1 MFILLFFQNIRNP
14 FLTCLANLISFL
26 GEEPIPVLFT
36 LLLFWCISKK
46 KGIAFICSI
55 FTAID
60 AMQSIKCI
68 ARYPRPFVVWPELIK
83 PLRINTATGY
93 TFPSGHSTTSGVF
106 YGLLLRLYKST
117 ILRAISIALI
127 ILVPIS
133 RLYLGVHWPI
143 DVITGTFLGLLIAFS
158 LPCIFVRL
166 YENKKLFTVFAII
179 SGVILLSFEIL
190 FAYFLDVKSYDVVLW
205 KDIME
210 CFGMS
215 AGSILG
221 LCFERN
227 FVNFEIIGS
236 WKKRALNFVLGIASG
251 TVIFLLI
258 RLFPIVYLA
267 KGISMTFFCFW
278 VTGVYPMIAKKLNLF
293 A

>member
-14 FLTCLANLISFL
+14 FMTFLANLISFL
-26 GEEPIPVLFT
+26 GEVPIPMLFT

-55 FTAID
+55 FAAID
-60 AMQSIKCI
+60 SMQIIKCI
-68 ARYPRPFVVWPELIK
+68 ARHPRPFTVYPEMIK
-83 PLRINTATGY
+83 PLRISTATGY
-93 TFPSGHSTTSGVF
+93 SFPSGHSTTSGIF
-106 YGLLLRLYKST
+106 YGLLIKMYKST

-143 DVITGTFLGLLIAFS
+143 DVIAGTLLGLLVAFV
-158 LPCIFVRL
+158 LPNQFIRL
-166 YENKKLFTVFAII
+166 YERKKAFTIFAILAGI
-179 SGVILLSFEIL
+179 ILLSFEIL
-190 FAYFLDVKSYDVVLW
+190 FAHFLDAKNYDAILW

-221 LCFERN
+221 LCLERN
-227 FVNFEIIGS
+227 FVNFEIIGD
-236 WKKRALNFVLGIASG
+236 WKKRAMNFVLGAAG
-251 TVIFLLI
+251 GFVLFYLI
-258 RLFPIVYLA
+258 RLLPVVYLA
-267 KGISMTFFCFW
+267 KGLSMTLFCFW
-278 VTGVYPMIAKKLNLF
+278 VIGVYPMIAKKLNLLG
-293 A
+293 

>member
-117 ILRAISIALI
+117 ILRGISIALI

-143 DVITGTFLGLLIAFS
+143 DVITGTFLGLMIAFF

-166 YENKKLFTVFAII
+166 YENKKTFTVFAVI

-251 TVIFLLI
+251 TVLFLFI

>member
-14 FLTCLANLISFL
+14 FLTFLANFISFL

-60 AMQSIKCI
+60 EMQAIKCI
-68 ARYPRPFVVWPELIK
+68 ARYPRPFVVYPEMLK
-83 PLRINTATGY
+83 PLRLSTATGY

-106 YGLLLRLYKST
+106 YGLLARVYKST
-117 ILRAISIALI
+117 ILRVISIALI
-127 ILVPIS
+127 ILVPVS
-133 RLYLGVHWPI
+133 RLYLGVHWPM
-143 DVITGTFLGLLIAFS
+143 DVITGTFLGLSVAFV
-158 LPCIFVRL
+158 LPYEFVHL
-166 YENKKLFTVFAII
+166 YESKRAFTVFAALTGIA
-179 SGVILLSFEIL
+179 LLSFEIL

-236 WKKRALNFVLGIASG
+236 WKKRAVNFIFGVASG
-251 TVIFLLI
+251 AVLFFLV

-267 KGISMTFFCFW
+267 KGLSMTIFCFW
-278 VTGVYPMIAKKLNLF
+278 VTGIYPMLAKKLHLLG
-293 A
+293 